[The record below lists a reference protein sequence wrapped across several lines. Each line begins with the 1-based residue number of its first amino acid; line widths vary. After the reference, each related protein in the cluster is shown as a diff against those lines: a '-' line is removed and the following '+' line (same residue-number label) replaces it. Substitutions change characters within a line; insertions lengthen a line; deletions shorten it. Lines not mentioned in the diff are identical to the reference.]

1 MSKLHPR
8 LLRRNHTYYIRITIP
23 RCLNNIVK
31 SREIRYSL
39 RTNDYFEA
47 LERLRRESYRADCL
61 IRCIMRIE
69 KSCLL
74 FDDNDIDAALM
85 QRLDDIDYFCQ
96 DNYSSIRKGSK
107 TFKDIS
113 LFSLEKLD
121 SLDRYEIEQN
131 DAVFDHKMCQTS
143 AFVRSYLTKLKDKPT
158 TSSST
163 KQLIDKV
170 LLGNV
175 HIGSLA
181 KNMNLRKE
189 NKLWYIELLHRLDD
203 IEIDTESRIQTIA
216 EGKIYQ
222 TPDPRIRCL
231 SDALTIKKQNELACY
246 TPKSKTKWNDIVQKL
261 NVYRKNRKNTADTT
275 LKDNFTYA
283 DTLKSLLKREYVED
297 ITYQDC
303 RDVSEYIYN
312 VPKNWKQNFPNS
324 ELYDIVRDTSL
335 TYEKL
340 SKKTMKKYIVFL
352 KSLLLFAR
360 KEKLDV
366 ISDFSDALDIPPI
379 QDGDEINIES
389 YTQDELVKIFGSD
402 SYPSRYDRKYFAK
415 FWIPLIGLYTG
426 ARLNEICQLYVDD
439 IRKENG
445 IFYFNITRD
454 RPDQFTKNT
463 QSIRKVPIHSKLIEL
478 GFLDFV
484 KAVKK
489 SKKDRIF
496 YNLTFQKKNHYAGS
510 TSTAYGRYLD
520 KIGIT
525 DRSKVF
531 HSFRHNIETILA
543 HKKVPQ
549 SMINAMCGWK
559 NKSIPELNY
568 LDKYP
573 LSVLQKEMES
583 LQYPYLDKCF
593 EKLMPDPKRGIF

>member
-1 MSKLHPR
+1 MSKLYPR
-8 LLRRNHTYYIRITIP
+8 LLRRNHTYYIRISIP

-39 RTNDYFEA
+39 HTNDYFEA

-143 AFVRSYLTKLKDKPT
+143 AFIRSYLTKLKDKPT

-389 YTQDELVKIFGSD
+389 YIQDELVKIFGS
-402 SYPSRYDRKYFAK
+402 SLYPSRYDRKYFAK

-573 LSVLQKEMES
+573 LSLLQKEMES

>member
-1 MSKLHPR
+1 MSKLYPR
-8 LLRRNHTYYIRITIP
+8 LLRRNHTYYIRISIP

-39 RTNDYFEA
+39 HTNDYFEA

-74 FDDNDIDAALM
+74 FDDNDIAAALM

-143 AFVRSYLTKLKDKPT
+143 AFVRSYLTKLKNKPT

-203 IEIDTESRIQTIA
+203 IEMDTENRIQTIA

-261 NVYRKNRKNTADTT
+261 NVFRKNRKNTADTT

-489 SKKDRIF
+489 SKKNRIF

>member
-8 LLRRNHTYYIRITIP
+8 LLRRNHTYYIRISIP

-39 RTNDYFEA
+39 HTNDYFEA

-246 TPKSKTKWNDIVQKL
+246 VPKSKTKWNDIVQKL

-275 LKDNFTYA
+275 LQDNFTYA

-389 YTQDELVKIFGSD
+389 YTQDELVKIFGS
-402 SYPSRYDRKYFAK
+402 SLYPSRYDRKYFAK

-496 YNLTFQKKNHYAGS
+496 YNLTFQKRNHYAGS

-573 LSVLQKEMES
+573 LSLLQKEMES

>member
-1 MSKLHPR
+1 MSKLYPR
-8 LLRRNHTYYIRITIP
+8 LLRRNHTYYIRISIP

-39 RTNDYFEA
+39 HTNDYFEA

-143 AFVRSYLTKLKDKPT
+143 AFIRSYLTKLKDKPT

>member
-1 MSKLHPR
+1 
-8 LLRRNHTYYIRITIP
+8 
-23 RCLNNIVK
+23 
-31 SREIRYSL
+31 
-39 RTNDYFEA
+39 
-47 LERLRRESYRADCL
+47 
-61 IRCIMRIE
+61 MRIE

-389 YTQDELVKIFGSD
+389 YTQDELVKIFGS
-402 SYPSRYDRKYFAK
+402 SLYPSRYDRKYFAK

-573 LSVLQKEMES
+573 LSLLQKEMES

>member
-1 MSKLHPR
+1 
-8 LLRRNHTYYIRITIP
+8 
-23 RCLNNIVK
+23 
-31 SREIRYSL
+31 
-39 RTNDYFEA
+39 
-47 LERLRRESYRADCL
+47 
-61 IRCIMRIE
+61 
-69 KSCLL
+69 
-74 FDDNDIDAALM
+74 
-85 QRLDDIDYFCQ
+85 
-96 DNYSSIRKGSK
+96 
-107 TFKDIS
+107 
-113 LFSLEKLD
+113 
-121 SLDRYEIEQN
+121 
-131 DAVFDHKMCQTS
+131 
-143 AFVRSYLTKLKDKPT
+143 
-158 TSSST
+158 
-163 KQLIDKV
+163 
-170 LLGNV
+170 
-175 HIGSLA
+175 
-181 KNMNLRKE
+181 MNLRKE

-389 YTQDELVKIFGSD
+389 YTQDELVKIFGS
-402 SYPSRYDRKYFAK
+402 SLYPSRYDRKLFCQILDT
-415 FWIPLIGLYTG
+415 FNWSLYW
-426 ARLNEICQLYVDD
+426 
-439 IRKENG
+439 
-445 IFYFNITRD
+445 
-454 RPDQFTKNT
+454 
-463 QSIRKVPIHSKLIEL
+463 
-478 GFLDFV
+478 
-484 KAVKK
+484 
-489 SKKDRIF
+489 
-496 YNLTFQKKNHYAGS
+496 
-510 TSTAYGRYLD
+510 
-520 KIGIT
+520 
-525 DRSKVF
+525 RSL
-531 HSFRHNIETILA
+531 E
-543 HKKVPQ
+543 
-549 SMINAMCGWK
+549 
-559 NKSIPELNY
+559 
-568 LDKYP
+568 
-573 LSVLQKEMES
+573 
-583 LQYPYLDKCF
+583 
-593 EKLMPDPKRGIF
+593 

>member
-1 MSKLHPR
+1 MSKLYPR
-8 LLRRNHTYYIRITIP
+8 LLRRNHTYYIRISIP

-39 RTNDYFEA
+39 HTNDYFEA

-389 YTQDELVKIFGSD
+389 YTQDELVKIFGS
-402 SYPSRYDRKYFAK
+402 SLYPSRYDRKYFAK

-573 LSVLQKEMES
+573 LSLLQKEMES

>member
-1 MSKLHPR
+1 MSKLYPR
-8 LLRRNHTYYIRITIP
+8 LLRRNHTYYIRISIP

-39 RTNDYFEA
+39 HTNDYFEA

-143 AFVRSYLTKLKDKPT
+143 AFIRSYLTKLKDKPT

-389 YTQDELVKIFGSD
+389 YTQDELVKIFGS
-402 SYPSRYDRKYFAK
+402 SLYPSRYDRKYFAK

-573 LSVLQKEMES
+573 LSLLQKEMES

>member
-8 LLRRNHTYYIRITIP
+8 LLRRNHTYYIRIPIP

-39 RTNDYFEA
+39 HTNDYFEA

-96 DNYSSIRKGSK
+96 DNYSSIRKVSK

-163 KQLIDKV
+163 KQLINKV

-216 EGKIYQ
+216 KGKIYQ

-246 TPKSKTKWNDIVQKL
+246 IPKSKTKWDDIVQKL

-275 LKDNFTYA
+275 LQDNFTYA
-283 DTLKSLLKREYVED
+283 NTLKSLLKREYVED

-312 VPKNWKQNFPNS
+312 IPKNWKQNFPNS

-335 TYEKL
+335 TYENL

-366 ISDFSDALDIPPI
+366 ISDFSDALDIPLI

-389 YTQDELVKIFGSD
+389 YTQDELVKIFGSNL
-402 SYPSRYDRKYFAK
+402 YPSRYDRKHFAK

-445 IFYFNITRD
+445 ISYFNITRD

-484 KAVKK
+484 KEVKK

-496 YNLTFQKKNHYAGS
+496 YSLTFQKKNHYAGS
-510 TSTAYGRYLD
+510 SSTAYGRYLD

>member
-1 MSKLHPR
+1 MSKLYPR
-8 LLRRNHTYYIRITIP
+8 LLRRNHTYYIRISIP

-39 RTNDYFEA
+39 HTNDYFEA

-143 AFVRSYLTKLKDKPT
+143 AFVRSYLTKLKNKPT

-203 IEIDTESRIQTIA
+203 IEMDTENRIQTIA

-261 NVYRKNRKNTADTT
+261 NVFRKNRKNTADTT

-489 SKKDRIF
+489 SKKNRIF

>member
-1 MSKLHPR
+1 MSKLYPR
-8 LLRRNHTYYIRITIP
+8 LLRRNHTYYIRISIP

-39 RTNDYFEA
+39 HTNDYFEA

-143 AFVRSYLTKLKDKPT
+143 AFIRSYLTKLKDKPT

-203 IEIDTESRIQTIA
+203 IEMDTESRIQTIA

-246 TPKSKTKWNDIVQKL
+246 IPKSKTKWNDIVQKL
-261 NVYRKNRKNTADTT
+261 NVFRKNRKNTADTT

-484 KAVKK
+484 KAVTK

-573 LSVLQKEMES
+573 LSLLQKEMES

>member
-39 RTNDYFEA
+39 HTNDYFEA

-107 TFKDIS
+107 TFKDVS

-389 YTQDELVKIFGSD
+389 YTQDELVKIFGSNF
-402 SYPSRYDRKYFAK
+402 YPSRYDRKYFAK

-573 LSVLQKEMES
+573 LSLLQKEMES

>member
-8 LLRRNHTYYIRITIP
+8 LLRRNHTYYIRISIP

-39 RTNDYFEA
+39 HTNDYFEA

-246 TPKSKTKWNDIVQKL
+246 VPKSKTKWNDIVQKL
-261 NVYRKNRKNTADTT
+261 NAYRKNRKNTADTT
-275 LKDNFTYA
+275 LQDNFTYA

-389 YTQDELVKIFGSD
+389 YTQDELVKIFGS
-402 SYPSRYDRKYFAK
+402 SLYPSRYDRKYFAK

-573 LSVLQKEMES
+573 LSLLQKEMES

>member
-1 MSKLHPR
+1 MSKLYPR
-8 LLRRNHTYYIRITIP
+8 LLRRNHTYYIRISIP

-39 RTNDYFEA
+39 HTNDYFEA

-203 IEIDTESRIQTIA
+203 IEIDTESRIQTIV

-231 SDALTIKKQNELACY
+231 SDALTIKKQNELASY

-573 LSVLQKEMES
+573 LSLLQKEMES

>member
-1 MSKLHPR
+1 M
-8 LLRRNHTYYIRITIP
+8 
-23 RCLNNIVK
+23 
-31 SREIRYSL
+31 
-39 RTNDYFEA
+39 
-47 LERLRRESYRADCL
+47 
-61 IRCIMRIE
+61 
-69 KSCLL
+69 
-74 FDDNDIDAALM
+74 
-85 QRLDDIDYFCQ
+85 
-96 DNYSSIRKGSK
+96 
-107 TFKDIS
+107 
-113 LFSLEKLD
+113 
-121 SLDRYEIEQN
+121 
-131 DAVFDHKMCQTS
+131 
-143 AFVRSYLTKLKDKPT
+143 
-158 TSSST
+158 
-163 KQLIDKV
+163 
-170 LLGNV
+170 
-175 HIGSLA
+175 
-181 KNMNLRKE
+181 
-189 NKLWYIELLHRLDD
+189 
-203 IEIDTESRIQTIA
+203 
-216 EGKIYQ
+216 
-222 TPDPRIRCL
+222 
-231 SDALTIKKQNELACY
+231 
-246 TPKSKTKWNDIVQKL
+246 QKL

-389 YTQDELVKIFGSD
+389 YTQDELVKIFGS
-402 SYPSRYDRKYFAK
+402 SLYPSRYDRKYFAK

-573 LSVLQKEMES
+573 LSLLQKEMES

>member
-1 MSKLHPR
+1 MSKLYPR
-8 LLRRNHTYYIRITIP
+8 LLRRNHTYYIRISIP

-39 RTNDYFEA
+39 HTNDYFEA

-143 AFVRSYLTKLKDKPT
+143 AFVRSYLTKLKNKPT

-203 IEIDTESRIQTIA
+203 IEMDTESRIQTIA

-261 NVYRKNRKNTADTT
+261 NVFRKNRKNTADTT

-573 LSVLQKEMES
+573 LSLLQKEMES

-593 EKLMPDPKRGIF
+593 EKLMPAPKRGIF